1 MITLTGMLAACSTG
15 VNVGRLMVEMPQ
27 GERSVVVQ
35 VPATNNPLSDAV
47 AVGMIK
53 TSGSPSASNMIE
65 MLGADNINV
74 GVAGGSQMF
83 NKATALYSLN
93 HAKKVGNNVSVY
105 MTGDSESDKADLEN
119 AANAKILNYIISLT
133 KIICSVQLAAPNIQ
147 IEHTAAYRDLRR
159 RLSR

>member
-1 MITLTGMLAACSTG
+1 MKKLLMITLTGMLAACSTG

-27 GERSVVVQ
+27 GERPVVVQ

-119 AANAKILNYIISLT
+119 TANAK
-133 KIICSVQLAAPNIQ
+133 NIKLHYFFNQ
-147 IEHTAAYRDLRR
+147 K
-159 RLSR
+159 

>member
-1 MITLTGMLAACSTG
+1 MKKLLMITLTGMLAACSTG

-35 VPATNNPLSDAV
+35 VPVTNNPLSDAV

-105 MTGDSESDKADLEN
+105 MTGDSESDKADL
-119 AANAKILNYIISLT
+119 
-133 KIICSVQLAAPNIQ
+133 
-147 IEHTAAYRDLRR
+147 
-159 RLSR
+159 

>member
-1 MITLTGMLAACSTG
+1 MKKLLMITLTGMLAACSTG
-15 VNVGRLMVEMPQ
+15 VNVYRLMVEMPQ

-35 VPATNNPLSDAV
+35 VTTNNPLSDAV

-105 MTGDSESDKADLEN
+105 MTGDSESDNTDLEN
-119 AANAKILNYIISLT
+119 AANAK
-133 KIICSVQLAAPNIQ
+133 NIKLHYFFNQ
-147 IEHTAAYRDLRR
+147 K
-159 RLSR
+159 

>member
-1 MITLTGMLAACSTG
+1 
-15 VNVGRLMVEMPQ
+15 MVEMPQ

-83 NKATALYSLN
+83 NKADRTLFL
-93 HAKKVGNNVSVY
+93 KPCK
-105 MTGDSESDKADLEN
+105 ESRK
-119 AANAKILNYIISLT
+119 
-133 KIICSVQLAAPNIQ
+133 
-147 IEHTAAYRDLRR
+147 
-159 RLSR
+159 

>member
-1 MITLTGMLAACSTG
+1 MKKLLMITLTGMLAACATG

-35 VPATNNPLSDAV
+35 VPATNNPLSDAM

-74 GVAGGSQMF
+74 GVAGSSQML
-83 NKATALYSLN
+83 NKVTALYSLN

-105 MTGDSESDKADLEN
+105 MMGDSESDKADLEN
-119 AANAKILNYIISLT
+119 AANAK
-133 KIICSVQLAAPNIQ
+133 NIKLHYFFNQ
-147 IEHTAAYRDLRR
+147 K
-159 RLSR
+159 

>member
-1 MITLTGMLAACSTG
+1 MKKLLMITLTGMLAACSTS

-35 VPATNNPLSDAV
+35 VPVTNNPLSDAV

-119 AANAKILNYIISLT
+119 AANAK
-133 KIICSVQLAAPNIQ
+133 NIKLHYFFNQ
-147 IEHTAAYRDLRR
+147 K
-159 RLSR
+159 